1 LRPHIDVNATDREQ
15 HDELERLLAT
25 GAHRV
30 DIGQTGAEP

>member
-1 LRPHIDVNATDREQ
+1 MSSWNREQ
-15 HDELERLLAT
+15 DDELERLLAA